1 MMRGRDIVHVVP
13 LDDPTNQQPSTF
25 RAHVSWESSEALNVN
40 MTGGSSYLVVNRYI
54 RVTYGPEHSIPA
66 GSKVTWLGQEFVAIV
81 DSPEEVHSGP
91 DGRLH
96 HKARQLQARGSG
108 T

>member
-13 LDDPTNQQPSTF
+13 LDDPTGQEPATF
-25 RAHVSWESSEALNVN
+25 RAHVSWESSQAVNVTA
-40 MTGGSSYLVVNRYI
+40 TGGNSYLLVNRYI
-54 RVTYGPEHSIPA
+54 RVTYSGEHSIPT
-66 GSKVTWLGQEFVAIV
+66 GSKVTWLGQEFVAIK

-96 HKARQLQARGSG
+96 HKARQLQARGTG